1 MWGPGASLQRR
12 GHPLEPR
19 EDGGA
24 DLHTNAQQQVAK
36 SEAEICSNITIRCF
50 GDQGTDQ
57 GTDLLTYKVRK
68 ELLPCLRSFTSS
80 LRVAEEIVGGGA
92 GLLIREFPREAY
104 TIKTLEDSLSFLN
117 TPDGLERYKHV
128 HAVS

>member
-1 MWGPGASLQRR
+1 MAGMIEGSASENLLWNIERIITMIFI
-12 GHPLEPR
+12 PIL
-19 EDGGA
+19 
-24 DLHTNAQQQVAK
+24 NANCISDK
-36 SEAEICSNITIRCF
+36 GETLSHKIKK
-50 GDQGTDQ
+50 D
-57 GTDLLTYKVRK
+57 
-68 ELLPCLRSFTSS
+68 LLPCLRSFTSS

-117 TPDGLERYKHV
+117 SPDGLERYKHV